1 MLLNSE
7 IANAGAL
14 VFLLAGAVVQRRF
27 GKTHAADRGRRTCAD
42 GQWGFP
48 RNLGD
53 PVVSVLNRGSEGG
66 AAPKPP
72 GPETVPGLG
81 GETKPPAPKDGIAN
95 RRKRRAAR
103 RTSGSRSALVVP
115 SKRGNGSRPDC
126 VEGSEASDHGP
137 VEGKHNECVEIRI
150 LCH

>member
-1 MLLNSE
+1 MLLNSD
-7 IANAGAL
+7 ILNAGAL
-14 VFLLAGAVVQRRF
+14 VLPLAGAAVQRRF
-27 GKTHAADRGRRTCAD
+27 GETHAADRGLRTCAN

-53 PVVSVLNRGSEGG
+53 PVVSVLNFGSKGG
-66 AAPKPP
+66 AVPKPP

-81 GETKPPAPKDGIAN
+81 GDTNLPAQEDGIAN

-137 VEGKHNECVEIRI
+137 VEGKHNECVEIRA